1 MNRKKIS
8 VPTALMLMLLVAVTC
23 VIITNFAAAERYDSE
38 LSYLQK
44 MENKYTQ
51 LKEITDIIEKNFV
64 GEYDE
69 EEAIDMMLA
78 GYVDGLGDQ
87 WSGFYTAEQTERIN
101 EYNANSYVGIGITIK
116 TNENGEYEVTAVN
129 KKGPALK
136 AGVAVRDIII
146 KVNGKPASEYETQ
159 DDLVA
164 EVRGEEGTKVYLTF
178 ARDGDSYECEITR
191 KKIYNES
198 VITKI
203 VGDNIGYV
211 SIDNFESNVDKEFIE
226 KVGELIGQGV
236 KGLIFDV
243 RFNGGG
249 YVTVMKNMLDILL
262 PEGTVISMV
271 NKAGKTTSYKS
282 DADCIKLP
290 MAVLTN
296 EYSISA
302 AEFFAA
308 ALQEYGV
315 ATVVGD
321 KTGGKGY
328 AQTLFELKDGSSL
341 NLSVYK
347 YYTPK
352 GISLVGKGVT
362 PDIEISLSEEDFI
375 NFYSLTV
382 EQDTQLQAAIG
393 AVSKMIG

>member
-1 MNRKKIS
+1 
-8 VPTALMLMLLVAVTC
+8 
-23 VIITNFAAAERYDSE
+23 VIGNNVGYLYIDSFETNVE
-38 LSYLQK
+38 
-44 MENKYTQ
+44 
-51 LKEITDIIEKNFV
+51 
-64 GEYDE
+64 
-69 EEAIDMMLA
+69 
-78 GYVDGLGDQ
+78 
-87 WSGFYTAEQTERIN
+87 
-101 EYNANSYVGIGITIK
+101 
-116 TNENGEYEVTAVN
+116 
-129 KKGPALK
+129 
-136 AGVAVRDIII
+136 
-146 KVNGKPASEYETQ
+146 
-159 DDLVA
+159 
-164 EVRGEEGTKVYLTF
+164 
-178 ARDGDSYECEITR
+178 
-191 KKIYNES
+191 
-198 VITKI
+198 
-203 VGDNIGYV
+203 
-211 SIDNFESNVDKEFIE
+211 KEFAE
-226 KVGELIGQGV
+226 KLNGLVDRGV

-243 RFNGGG
+243 RFNNGG
-249 YVTVMKNMLDILL
+249 YVTVMKNMLDLLL

-271 NKAGKTTSYKS
+271 DKAGDSRELKS
-282 DADCIKLP
+282 DASAIELP
-290 MAVLTN
+290 MVVITN